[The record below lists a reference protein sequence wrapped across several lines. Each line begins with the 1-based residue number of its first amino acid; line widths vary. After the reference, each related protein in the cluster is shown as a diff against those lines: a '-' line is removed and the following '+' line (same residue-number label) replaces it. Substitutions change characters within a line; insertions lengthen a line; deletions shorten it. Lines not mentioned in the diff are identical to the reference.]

1 MFDSRGHS
9 AGLTL
14 VPDPFHQDRTRRA
27 TDKGRKAVMHRTRR
41 ARFRPSVLT
50 LLVLVGILAGH
61 GQPAAASDRSPASET
76 AFPAAGA
83 NTVLTAPYLSAGV
96 ALTRSQDTRFVDG
109 EDSGHAAL
117 YGSEELFDAGALGN
131 ALQFQLAIGA
141 RLPYQLRAQLELGLA
156 RDLDWKGNTNYPD
169 AGGHQPSEA
178 RLDTRQLLLAGFHD
192 FRGWEIAP
200 GRRARPYLGAGMGAT
215 DYRLGG
221 YVQRFP
227 KPDDSQ
233 GYLRRGPGGE
243 IPFTALPGGSGQNFT
258 WMLTAGIA
266 IPIGGSTVLDL
277 SWRYTDAGKIRTD
290 TGDIAVVRY
299 REDGTRRE
307 IPIPINETAADYRI
321 HSVLVALRFR
331 F

>member
-1 MFDSRGHS
+1 MFDSRPV
-9 AGLTL
+9 GLPL
-14 VPDPFHQDRTRRA
+14 FPDALRQDRTHRA
-27 TDKGRKAVMHRTRR
+27 MNKRRKAVMHRGRR
-41 ARFRPSVLT
+41 ARFRTAVLP

-83 NTVLTAPYLSAGV
+83 EAVLNAPYLSAGV
-96 ALTRSQDTRFVDG
+96 ALIRSQDTRFVDG

-117 YGSEELFDAGALGN
+117 YGNEELFDAGAVGN
-131 ALQFQLAIGA
+131 ALQFHLAVGA

-156 RDLDWKGNTNYPD
+156 RDLDWRGNTNYP
-169 AGGHQPSEA
+169 GSGEHQPSEA
-178 RLDTRQLLLAGFHD
+178 RLDTRQLLLSGFHD
-192 FRGWEIAP
+192 FPGWEIAP
-200 GRRARPYLGAGMGAT
+200 GRRARPYLGAGLGIT

-227 KPDDSQ
+227 EPVDSQ

-243 IPFTALPGGSGQNFT
+243 IPSTTLAGGSGQNFT

-266 IPIGGSTVLDL
+266 IPIGGSTDLDL
-277 SWRYTDAGKIRTD
+277 SYRYTDAGEIRTD
-290 TGDIAVVRY
+290 IGDIAVVRY

-307 IPIPINETAADYRI
+307 IPIPINETSADYRI
-321 HSVLVALRFR
+321 HSFLVVLRFQ